1 MGTIKIVNR
10 STFKGLLEEKRKID
24 PHIFKMTLK
33 QVFMDYFFQ
42 DFGRCSYSSYYYKR

>member
-33 QVFMDYFFQ
+33 QVFMDYF
-42 DFGRCSYSSYYYKR
+42 SELWEMLLLILLL